1 MNALLYFVNKIVW
14 VNGNVERLAYFSIST
29 RVL

>member
-14 VNGNVERLAYFSIST
+14 VNGNVERLDYFLITTAS
-29 RVL
+29 